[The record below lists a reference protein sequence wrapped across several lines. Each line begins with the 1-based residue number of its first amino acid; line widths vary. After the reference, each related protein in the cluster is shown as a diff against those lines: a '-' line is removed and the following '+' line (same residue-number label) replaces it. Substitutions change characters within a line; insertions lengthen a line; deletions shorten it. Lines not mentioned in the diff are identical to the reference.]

1 MTRIALVVLMLLML
15 LPATVEASGDRL
27 STYDTV
33 VAGMKCEQNSMAS
46 MECDYRVGR
55 SLHFNIAGVGQ
66 KDASITFFQASWD
79 GDYYASVGVL
89 HGCVVVKTGK
99 AVEGPRVFDF
109 AFVSP
114 RNGKVYSTWQA
125 CQEAK

>member
-1 MTRIALVVLMLLML
+1 MMPRMALVVLMLLS
-15 LPATVEASGDRL
+15 PTVEASGERL
-27 STYDTV
+27 FTYDAV
-33 VAGMKCEQNSMAS
+33 VAGMKCQQNSVAS

-66 KDASITFFQASWD
+66 KDASITFFQVSWD
-79 GDYYASVGVL
+79 GDYYASVGVQ
-89 HGCVVVKTGK
+89 HGCVVVKPGK

-114 RNGKVYSTWQA
+114 QTGKVYSTWQT
-125 CQEAK
+125 CQQAQ